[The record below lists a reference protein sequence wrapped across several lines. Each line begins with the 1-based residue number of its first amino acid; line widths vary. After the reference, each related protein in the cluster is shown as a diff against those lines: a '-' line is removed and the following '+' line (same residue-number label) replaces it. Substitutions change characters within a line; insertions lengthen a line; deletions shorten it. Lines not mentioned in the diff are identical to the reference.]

1 VTPSQSSVA
10 PGPLVS
16 PTQTSGTAGP
26 GSFFG
31 TDSLSSS
38 GDTQAVLAASLSGS
52 QQQSPTTAPVSPH
65 LQQNGFTNSGT
76 LCFSKNRFLSSWCL
90 LSVPVFFSC
99 TANKKSVRII
109 INVICR

>member
-1 VTPSQSSVA
+1 VHSVVSPTSGTPNALTSQQTSVTPSQSAVA

-38 GDTQAVLAASLSGS
+38 ADTQAVLAASLSGS

-76 LCFSKNRFLSSWCL
+76 LYFSKNRFLSS
-90 LSVPVFFSC
+90 
-99 TANKKSVRII
+99 
-109 INVICR
+109 